1 MTGDFREYLK
11 EKIKRE
17 ISDWDKEG
25 IYAVYIGVSDNNRM
39 DEPLELPFI
48 LELGYGR
55 GDKKDW
61 RLACGIGNEKDLIET
76 REERDALIGWLE
88 GIGAENIGIEDSSKM
103 YDKAM
108 RYVGKGP
115 GGMYETLE
123 TLMEIVRELFSEGF
137 ISESFGVDIPVIF
150 DHLETPWY
158 SVEATKKA
166 NPEGL
171 ADEYLR
177 CLDDDMEEFRRASL
191 SPFMVVGSV
200 VRVIAFLPCAMLSA
214 VIVLIAG
221 GIHFPIGIGGAV
233 KGLIALFA
241 AVMRSGY
248 MLRLWK
254 SCSDIPG
261 KKRSV
266 KPAVSALGLTLFD
279 IALGT
284 LALFSWA
291 FLPERLLGAVYVL
304 GAVVYIALD
313 YRKIKKAAGG
323 LMQGELMEKMEELIR
338 MNGSFK
344 ENKES
349 GQPEDENVRER
360 ARKLSRSIEKAIE
373 NLEPEDR
380 ELDEEE
386 MQEKLK
392 GIADIIKGAKS
403 EDNDGGSEE

>member
-11 EKIKRE
+11 DKIKRE

-25 IYAVYIGVSDNNRM
+25 IYAVYIGVSDNNRV

-61 RLACGIGNEKDLIET
+61 RLSCGIGNEKDLIET
-76 REERDALIGWLE
+76 REERDALISWLE
-88 GIGAENIGIEDSSKM
+88 GIGAENIGIEDPEKM
-103 YDKAM
+103 YDKFM
-108 RYVGKGP
+108 KYVGKGP

-123 TLMEIVRELFSEGF
+123 ALTEIARELFSEGF
-137 ISESFGVDIPVIF
+137 ISESFGADIPVIF

-166 NPEGL
+166 NPGGL

-191 SPFMVVGSV
+191 SPFLIVGSV

-233 KGLIALFA
+233 KGAIALFA

-261 KKRSV
+261 EKGSV

-279 IALGT
+279 IALGA
-284 LALFSWA
+284 LALFSWE
-291 FLPERLLGAVYVL
+291 FLPERLAAAVYVL
-304 GAVVYIALD
+304 GSAVYIALD
-313 YRKIKKAAGG
+313 YRKVKKAAGG
-323 LMQGELMEKMEELIR
+323 IMQGELMEKMEELVR

-344 ENKES
+344 ES
-349 GQPEDENVRER
+349 GQAEDEKVRDR
-360 ARKLSRSIEKAIE
+360 VQAISQAFE
-373 NLEPEDR
+373 DLESKEQNLT
-380 ELDEEE
+380 EEE
-386 MQEKLK
+386 MQEKLR
-392 GIADIIKGAKS
+392 GISDMIKGVRS